1 MNGDRVTAFFRFLA
15 RMDPMTRSR
24 PILAATLVT
33 LVATVPAALAADA
46 TKRLGKFG
54 EWESFAYAEGSAKTC
69 YIAASASKVQ
79 GGEKGKSATYLIVTH
94 RSGGKNVDEVSIN
107 GAYGF
112 KKDSDVELRIG
123 SKPYTLFTK
132 GDRAW
137 AKDSAADKAIV
148 TAMAKGKDATMHA
161 TPAKGGTITATFPL
175 SGFSDALA
183 TADKSC
189 GVKR

>member
-1 MNGDRVTAFFRFLA
+1 MNSL
-15 RMDPMTRSR
+15 R
-24 PILAATLVT
+24 PILAIALAALT
-33 LVATVPAALAADA
+33 ASIPGALAADS

-79 GGEKGKSATYLIVTH
+79 GGEKGKTTTYLIVTH
-94 RSGGKNVDEVSIN
+94 RSGGKNTDEVSIN

-123 SKPYTLFTK
+123 PKPYTLFTK

-137 AKDSAADKAIV
+137 AKDAAADKAIV
-148 TAMAKGKDATMHA
+148 GAMAKGKDATMHA
-161 TPAKGGTITATFPL
+161 TLGKGGDITATFPL